1 MSSSL
6 TLPPIL
12 MRPSRKLSSCIRRTP
27 LQTSFLLKASMSQ
40 YAAAC
45 NKSLNWFE
53 MNRWQLR
60 RSAFMWSLRSLIQ
73 FSPSPRLA

>member
-6 TLPPIL
+6 TLAPIL
-12 MRPSRKLSSCIRRTP
+12 MRPSRKLSSCILRTP

-45 NKSLNWFE
+45 NKSLHEGELGIFHGTRVNKGK
-53 MNRWQLR
+53 RPGR
-60 RSAFMWSLRSLIQ
+60 G
-73 FSPSPRLA
+73 